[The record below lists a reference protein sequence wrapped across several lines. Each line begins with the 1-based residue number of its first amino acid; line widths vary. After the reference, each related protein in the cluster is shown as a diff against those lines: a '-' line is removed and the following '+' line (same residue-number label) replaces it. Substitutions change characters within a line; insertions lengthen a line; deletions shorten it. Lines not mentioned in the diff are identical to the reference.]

1 MKIKKRDTKR
11 IAAVWAVVSVVF
23 IQLAS
28 GQNLPPAGAVPVE
41 IERRLE
47 AQQQQIND
55 LRRLVETQQRLLE
68 KALSATTPVPPQ
80 ELALVPTSVRAPVV
94 PAAAL
99 APVPAPVV
107 TAAVGPSFPNSA
119 PIKAPLSLEIGGT
132 AITPTGFL
140 DFMQVWRSGVVP
152 SGVPTSFAEI
162 PFNNT
167 VFGARRQTISSAA
180 NSRMGLQIN
189 SKAFNTN
196 VLGVVETDFLG
207 FQPGNVTT
215 TTNAYGMRLRLA
227 FADLQRDKWE
237 ILAGQAWSLMT
248 PGRKGIPPLPGNL
261 FLTQDLDPN
270 IQSGLVWARTPQFR
284 AIYHP
289 SSTVTMGV
297 SFESGDAYAGGS
309 AGAGAITL
317 PAAFAPD
324 YFGQLNTGIGGVAV
338 PNPNSD
344 FIAKIAIDPNIGDRA
359 VHFEVGGL
367 INRFTFYNPFVSK
380 SFSTVGGGVA
390 FNAGFEVSKN
400 LSLFTNN
407 FYSNGGG
414 RFIFGEGPNLIIRAD
429 GSPSLVQAM
438 STVNGLEYQVNPKLK
453 VFSYYSATYLGRNMT
468 IDPSTGKPVG
478 YGYTGSPDSQNR
490 TIQQVSGGFT
500 RVFWKNPNYGAFQFS
515 GQYSWLTRNPWY
527 VAPDQPS
534 NADLNMVYL
543 GLRYVLPGSPPVK

>member
-1 MKIKKRDTKR
+1 M
-11 IAAVWAVVSVVF
+11 A
-23 IQLAS
+23 
-28 GQNLPPAGAVPVE
+28 P
-41 IERRLE
+41 
-47 AQQQQIND
+47 
-55 LRRLVETQQRLLE
+55 
-68 KALSATTPVPPQ
+68 
-80 ELALVPTSVRAPVV
+80 VPTSV
-94 PAAAL
+94 
-99 APVPAPVV
+99 PAPIV
-107 TAAVGPSFPNSA
+107 TAAVVPTSPNSA

-152 SGVPTSFAEI
+152 SGVPTNFAEI
-162 PFNNT
+162 PFSNT

-180 NSRMGLQIN
+180 NSRMGVQIN
-189 SKAFNTN
+189 TKAFGTN

-215 TTNAYGMRLRLA
+215 TSNAYGMRLRLA
-227 FADLQRDKWE
+227 FADLQRGKWE
-237 ILAGQAWSLMT
+237 ILAGQAWSLLT

-309 AGAGAITL
+309 AGSGAITL
-317 PAAFAPD
+317 PAAFDPD

-344 FIAKIAIDPNIGDRA
+344 VIAKIAIDPKVGDRA

-367 INRFTFYNPFVSK
+367 INRFTFYNPLVSK

-390 FNAGFEVSKN
+390 FNAGFEVLKN

-438 STVNGLEYQVNPKLK
+438 STVNGFEYQVNPKLK
-453 VFSYYSATYLGRNMT
+453 VFSYYSATYLGRNVT

-478 YGYTGSPDSQNR
+478 YGYTGSPDGQNR

-500 RVFWKNPNYGAFQFS
+500 RVFWKNPNYGALQFS
-515 GQYSWLTRNPWY
+515 GQYSWVDRHPWY
-527 VAPDQPS
+527 VAPGQPGS
-534 NADLNMVYL
+534 ADLNMLYL